1 LIIAREPKL
10 IQQGMFRDHEDMMIY
25 VTRLEMV
32 HENPS
37 LKYIRWQYKIDDD
50 LIDDKI
56 RECEFIN
63 WIEHIIKPRI
73 PKK

>member
-1 LIIAREPKL
+1 
-10 IQQGMFRDHEDMMIY
+10 
-25 VTRLEMV
+25 MV
-32 HENPS
+32 YENPS

-63 WIEHIIKPRI
+63 WIDHIIKPRI
-73 PKK
+73 TEK